1 MEPTRSRGIAAAI
14 YGQILVTAVV
24 AALSED
30 PAVGLGYLLLS
41 TVTTVV
47 VLWIAHVYSGM
58 IARGIELQKRMGRAE
73 IGAVVAAEWP
83 MLETAIPTI
92 VILLLGIIGVFS
104 RNTTVTLAVGA
115 GVITLCLWG
124 LVFGRSAGES
134 WPSAALSAAIN
145 GALGLVIVA
154 LKAIVH

>member
-14 YGQILVTAVV
+14 YGQILITSVV

-30 PAVGLGYLLLS
+30 PAIDLGYLLLS
-41 TVTTVV
+41 AATTVV
-47 VLWIAHVYSGM
+47 VLWVAHAYSGM
-58 IARGIELQKRMGRAE
+58 IARGIELQRKMGRAE
-73 IGAVVAAEWP
+73 VGAVLAAEWP

-92 VILLLGIIGVFS
+92 VILLLGVVGVFS
-104 RNTTVTLAVGA
+104 RNTTVSLAIGA